1 MRNRPDGAAAKNR
14 VFRGFA
20 ATGGTDFELIRY
32 NKKETVFGLLFGR
45 FSFCT
50 TYVS

>member
-20 ATGGTDFELIRY
+20 ATDGTNFELIRY
-32 NKKETVFGLLFGR
+32 NSVVTWKKIVLLI
-45 FSFCT
+45 CAEHI
-50 TYVS
+50 

>member
-14 VFRGFA
+14 VLRGFA

-32 NKKETVFGLLFGR
+32 SPSRLTL
-45 FSFCT
+45 T
-50 TYVS
+50 IIQ